1 MPRKSSRPRQVLKT
15 KICLV
20 GEQAVGK
27 TSLVHRFVS
36 GAFDDSYIRTLGAVV
51 SKKQVDLDGVAGHDL
66 HVDMTILDIMGMQ
79 TFMQLFLSAYFQ
91 GASGVLAVADL
102 TRKQTLDALES
113 WIQSVQSVV
122 GQIPVFLVV
131 NKADLEDRAEYGTKE
146 IQALA
151 RSHGADFIVTSAKT
165 GDHVEDAFHRLARLA
180 AEHQIRSQGIAQTYS
195 APA

>member
-1 MPRKSSRPRQVLKT
+1 MRTRQVLKT

-36 GAFDDSYIRTLGAVV
+36 GAFNESYIRTLGTVV
-51 SKKQVDLDGVAGHDL
+51 SKKQFNLDDVAGLDL

-79 TFMQLFLSAYFQ
+79 TFMQLFLSAYFR

-102 TRKQTLDALES
+102 TRRPTLEALES
-113 WIQSVQSVV
+113 WIAGVESVV
-122 GQIPVFLVV
+122 GKIPVFIVV
-131 NKADLEDRAEYGTKE
+131 NKADLEDRAEYGTQE

-151 RSHGADFIVTSAKT
+151 GAHGAASIVTSAKT
-165 GDHVEDAFHRLARLA
+165 GARVDDAFHSLARLA
-180 AEHQIRSQGIAQTYS
+180 AEHQIRLDTTAQPQ
-195 APA
+195 APRP

>member
-1 MPRKSSRPRQVLKT
+1 MPRKSTGPRQVLKT

-36 GAFDDSYIRTLGAVV
+36 GVFDDSYIRTLGAVV
-51 SKKQVDLDGVAGHDL
+51 SKKQVDLDDVAGHDL
-66 HVDMTILDIMGMQ
+66 HMDMTILDIMGMQ

-102 TRKQTLDALES
+102 TRKQTLEALES
-113 WIQSVQSVV
+113 WIQSVESVV
-122 GQIPVFLVV
+122 GKIPVFLVV
-131 NKADLEDRAEYGTKE
+131 NKADLKDRAEYSTME
-146 IQALA
+146 IQSLA

-180 AEHQIRSQGIAQTYS
+180 AEHQIRFQGIAAPQT
-195 APA
+195 APR

>member
-79 TFMQLFLSAYFQ
+79 TFMQLFLSAYFK
-91 GASGVLAVADL
+91 GASGILAVADL
-102 TRKQTLDALES
+102 TRRATLEALES
-113 WIQSVQSVV
+113 WIRNVESVV
-122 GQIPVFLVV
+122 GTIPVFLVV
-131 NKADLEDRAEYGTKE
+131 NKADLEDRAEYGTRE
-146 IQALA
+146 IEALA
-151 RSHGADFIVTSAKT
+151 KANGAEFIVTSAKT
-165 GDHVEDAFHRLARLA
+165 GNHVNDAFHRLARLA
-180 AEHQIRSQGIAQTYS
+180 AEHQTRSEGA
-195 APA
+195 APLQAPRP